1 MDELVK
7 DQMIG
12 LIDDDVNANI
22 EQYHFVDLLSDMC
35 NYNPNN
41 KKRKYDR
48 VDAWGLT
55 LINLR
60 TASKSRL
67 LRKKT
72 DSNLFAGL
80 DYVMG
85 KDGKLQRK

>member
-1 MDELVK
+1 MDEMIQ

-12 LIDDDVNANI
+12 ILDDDISNNI
-22 EQYHFVDLLSDMC
+22 EQYFFGDLLADLA
-35 NYNPNN
+35 NYNPENR
-41 KKRKYDR
+41 KRKYDR

-72 DSNLFAGL
+72 DDNLFAGL
-80 DYVMG
+80 GYVTN
-85 KDGKLQRK
+85 KEGKLERK